1 MIKATLENI
10 AVAGEGNQFLVLLKT
25 EDEEILPIVVGPLEA
40 MSIASGKVGEHHERP
55 MTHDLMLSA
64 LELLDTNI
72 NRIEITDL
80 IDGTFYAHLILDNR
94 GIELDIDARPSD
106 AMAIAVRT
114 GAPIFIAPNVI
125 EEAALTDVTDG
136 TSGFE
141 A

>member
-64 LELLDTNI
+64 LELLDTSI

-80 IDGTFYAHLILDNR
+80 IDGTFYAHLILDSR
-94 GIELDIDARPSD
+94 GIELDLDARPSD

-136 TSGFE
+136 TGGFE